1 MKQFETFGEYMFDL
15 LFAPL
20 KKGRKTVNQLRIFFK
35 VMGREFDDLKAAI
48 FRVRS
53 EANVASCSEVM
64 LPVHGQDR
72 DMPRLEGEDAEAYRT
87 RLSMKGIISQ
97 WSGTRRGVL
106 YALTALGYD
115 RSRIELFADQ
125 DAERWAEFIIFL
137 NSSKP
142 SGVTNLSVI
151 DGQVRK
157 VKEGSS
163 KPAYGMETIGG
174 LIIQSRLQ
182 TGFSRYPRCGEIV
195 CGVWPHRT
203 TRAALKLHDAEAI
216 FNEVSARVWDNF
228 KATRRTI
235 RAELEQAVRAA
246 NIANP
251 DAIDNNA
258 LELMKTGVLSPADYS
273 AFMERFDSNHTMLKL
288 VGHYAAEA
296 AKTTDSRREAAALN
310 AIALDCQSGEGA
322 VMRAWDSISAISDSC
337 GDGDG
342 YRRKSPGVI
351 VSMSEKWDDLAGE
364 AVENF

>member
-1 MKQFETFGEYMFDL
+1 MSQFNIY
-15 LFAPL
+15 A
-20 KKGRKTVNQLRIFFK
+20 RKLDTAFK
-35 VMGREFDDLKAAI
+35 EA
-48 FRVRS
+48 RS
-53 EANVASCSEVM
+53 EYNTAFRALQEAQQASRDANAWKPGDS
-64 LPVHGQDR
+64 
-72 DMPRLEGEDAEAYRT
+72 AEE
-87 RLSMKGIISQ
+87 KQ
-97 WSGTRRGVL
+97 
-106 YALTALGYD
+106 
-115 RSRIELFADQ
+115 
-125 DAERWAEFIIFL
+125 
-137 NSSKP
+137 
-142 SGVTNLSVI
+142 
-151 DGQVRK
+151 
-157 VKEGSS
+157 
-163 KPAYGMETIGG
+163 
-174 LIIQSRLQ
+174 
-182 TGFSRYPRCGEIV
+182 
-195 CGVWPHRT
+195 
-203 TRAALKLHDAEAI
+203 ALKLHDAEAT

-273 AFMERFDSNHTMLKL
+273 AFMERFDSNPTMLKL

-296 AKTTDSRREAAALN
+296 AKAADDRKQAAALN

>member
-1 MKQFETFGEYMFDL
+1 MSEFNIY
-15 LFAPL
+15 A
-20 KKGRKTVNQLRIFFK
+20 RKLDTAFK
-35 VMGREFDDLKAAI
+35 EA
-48 FRVRS
+48 RS
-53 EANVASCSEVM
+53 EYNTAFRALQEAQQASRDANA
-64 LPVHGQDR
+64 
-72 DMPRLEGEDAEAYRT
+72 
-87 RLSMKGIISQ
+87 
-97 WSGTRRGVL
+97 W
-106 YALTALGYD
+106 
-115 RSRIELFADQ
+115 
-125 DAERWAEFIIFL
+125 
-137 NSSKP
+137 KP
-142 SGVTNLSVI
+142 G
-151 DGQVRK
+151 
-157 VKEGSS
+157 
-163 KPAYGMETIGG
+163 A
-174 LIIQSRLQ
+174 
-182 TGFSRYPRCGEIV
+182 
-195 CGVWPHRT
+195 
-203 TRAALKLHDAEAI
+203 RAALKLHDAEAT

-235 RAELEQAVRAA
+235 RAELEQAGRAA

>member
-1 MKQFETFGEYMFDL
+1 MSQFNIY
-15 LFAPL
+15 A
-20 KKGRKTVNQLRIFFK
+20 RKLDTAFK
-35 VMGREFDDLKAAI
+35 EA
-48 FRVRS
+48 RS
-53 EANVASCSEVM
+53 EYNTAFRALQEAQQAN
-64 LPVHGQDR
+64 R
-72 DMPRLEGEDAEAYRT
+72 DANAWKPGDSAEE
-87 RLSMKGIISQ
+87 K
-97 WSGTRRGVL
+97 
-106 YALTALGYD
+106 
-115 RSRIELFADQ
+115 
-125 DAERWAEFIIFL
+125 
-137 NSSKP
+137 
-142 SGVTNLSVI
+142 
-151 DGQVRK
+151 QV
-157 VKEGSS
+157 
-163 KPAYGMETIGG
+163 
-174 LIIQSRLQ
+174 
-182 TGFSRYPRCGEIV
+182 
-195 CGVWPHRT
+195 RT

-216 FNEVSARVWDNF
+216 FNEVSA
-228 KATRRTI
+228 RTI

>member
-163 KPAYGMETIGG
+163 N
-174 LIIQSRLQ
+174 QRLPTAAGYR
-182 TGFSRYPRCGEIV
+182 TG
-195 CGVWPHRT
+195 WP
-203 TRAALKLHDAEAI
+203 
-216 FNEVSARVWDNF
+216 
-228 KATRRTI
+228 
-235 RAELEQAVRAA
+235 
-246 NIANP
+246 
-251 DAIDNNA
+251 
-258 LELMKTGVLSPADYS
+258 
-273 AFMERFDSNHTMLKL
+273 
-288 VGHYAAEA
+288 
-296 AKTTDSRREAAALN
+296 AAAPALTKKSRKFSKPGGFTKRILLFPLCTFA
-310 AIALDCQSGEGA
+310 AIRTL
-322 VMRAWDSISAISDSC
+322 
-337 GDGDG
+337 
-342 YRRKSPGVI
+342 
-351 VSMSEKWDDLAGE
+351 
-364 AVENF
+364 F